1 MKKLLIAG
9 VGNIFCTDDGFGSAV
24 AQELVGTTFPAGVE
38 LVDFGIRGVH
48 LAYQL
53 LDGYD
58 VLLLI
63 DAAPHGQPSGTVS
76 LLEVDQIEPRAG
88 AVIDGHGMEP
98 AAILG
103 LLESLGGRVGR
114 VLVVGC
120 EPGSVADGIGLTE
133 QVAAAVPAAAV
144 LVRNVVNTEF
154 AGEVTS

>member
-9 VGNIFCTDDGFGSAV
+9 VGNIFCSDDGFGSAV
-24 AQELVGTTFPAGVE
+24 AQRLAGTEFPAGVE

-63 DAAPHGQPSGTVS
+63 DAAPHGQEPGAVS
-76 LLEVDQIEPRAG
+76 LLEVDQIQPVEG
-88 AVIDGHGMEP
+88 AVVDAHGMEP

-120 EPGSVADGIGLTE
+120 EPGSIVEGIGLTDP
-133 QVAAAVPAAAV
+133 VAAAVSTAV
-144 LVRNVVNTEF
+144 GMVRRVVSTEF
-154 AGEVTS
+154 QEVSW